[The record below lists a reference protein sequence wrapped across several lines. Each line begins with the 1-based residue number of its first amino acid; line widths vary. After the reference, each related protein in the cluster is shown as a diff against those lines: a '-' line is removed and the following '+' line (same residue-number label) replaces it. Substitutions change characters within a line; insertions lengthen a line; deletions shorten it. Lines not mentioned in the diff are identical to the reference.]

1 LWAAQGPEVL
11 MFAWI
16 KNRSLSSRI
25 VALSVL
31 LVLVAVALN
40 YVVFVSRFRDSAEGA
55 MVEKAAAF
63 TAVADEAKNHASELF
78 LAKSIATD
86 ELMKELEESVSKG
99 GDYTDSRFFQTI
111 PVVVGWQTA
120 DLAAKKE
127 GINFK
132 VVAFEARNKKNEP
145 EAGTFRAQL
154 LKDLE
159 SQIASGGSP
168 TAYRIDEATNTLH
181 YMRAIG
187 LDQSCMICHGDPRG
201 EFDPDKD
208 GKDALGFPME
218 GWKVGGTHGAY
229 EVAIPLTGV
238 DTQVAGFVSNGLTWT
253 VPMLVLG
260 AIGFAFL
267 LKLTFGRPM
276 AAMIARVRD
285 IAEGEG
291 DLTQR
296 LDASSQDELGTMA
309 AWFNKFVG
317 KLEGILGEVRKGATE
332 IEAGSS
338 QVSSTSQSVAS
349 GASQQAASLE
359 EISAS
364 LEEMSAMTERNA
376 QNTTTAVS
384 RSDDARTR
392 ANTCQEQ
399 MVKMSEAMGAIK
411 QSSDSI
417 AKVLKV
423 IDEIAFQTNL
433 LALNAAVEAARA
445 GEAGKGF
452 AVVAEEVRNL
462 AGRSAQAARETAAM
476 IEESTTRA
484 DRAVSICSDVD
495 SSLRTIVDGTR
506 EVNELLSQIAS
517 ASREQAQGIGQI
529 NSGVTELDKVTQQ
542 NAGNSEEL
550 AAASE
555 ETAAQVA
562 SLKQLVGQFKVSA

>member
-1 LWAAQGPEVL
+1 
-11 MFAWI
+11 MFAWF

-25 VALSVL
+25 VTLAVV
-31 LVLVAVALN
+31 LVLAAVAVN
-40 YVVFVSRFRDSAEGA
+40 YVVFVSKFRGSAEQA

-78 LAKSIATD
+78 LDGAIATEALMT
-86 ELMKELEESVSKG
+86 ELQADLEKG
-99 GDYTDSRFFQTI
+99 RDYTESRFFKTI
-111 PVVVGWQTA
+111 PVVVGWHTA
-120 DLAAKKE
+120 AEAAKKE
-127 GINFK
+127 QIDFA
-132 VVAFEARNKKNEP
+132 VAAFDARNKKNEP
-145 EAGTFRAQL
+145 EPGSFRAKL
-154 LKDLE
+154 LADLE
-159 SQIASGGSP
+159 KSIAAGGQP
-168 TAYRIDEATNTLH
+168 TAYAVNESTNSLH
-181 YMRAIG
+181 YMRAIE
-187 LDQSCMICHGDPRG
+187 LDASCMVCHGDPRG
-201 EFDPDKD
+201 EHDPDKD
-208 GKDALGFPME
+208 GKDPLGFAME
-218 GWKVGGTHGAY
+218 GWKIGGTHGAY
-229 EVAIPLTGV
+229 EVVVPLAPV
-238 DTQVAGFVSNGLTWT
+238 DQQVAGFVTSGLAWT
-253 VPMLVLG
+253 GPIVVLG
-260 AIGFAFL
+260 AFGFAFVL
-267 LKLTFGRPM
+267 RLAFGRPM
-276 AAMIARVRD
+276 QAMIDRIRD

-291 DLTQR
+291 DLTKR
-296 LDASSQDELGTMA
+296 LDASAKDELGTMA
-309 AWFNKFVG
+309 GWFNTFVA
-317 KLEGILGEVRKGATE
+317 KLESILAEIRRGASE
-332 IEAGSS
+332 IDAGST

-364 LEEMSAMTERNA
+364 LEEMSAMTDRNA
-376 QNTTTAVS
+376 QNAGAAVS
-384 RSDDARTR
+384 RSDDAQER
-392 ANTCQEQ
+392 ANTCKEQ
-399 MVKMSEAMGAIK
+399 MVRMSEAMGAIK

-495 SSLRTIVDGTR
+495 SSLRTIVEGTR
-506 EVNELLSQIAS
+506 EVNELLAQIAS

-529 NSGVTELDKVTQQ
+529 NSGVAELDKVTQQ

-555 ETAAQVA
+555 QTAAQVA
-562 SLKQLVGQFKVSA
+562 SLKQVVGQFRVAE

>member
-1 LWAAQGPEVL
+1 
-11 MFAWI
+11 MFGWI
-16 KNRSLSSRI
+16 KNRSLSGRI
-25 VALSVL
+25 VALTVM
-31 LVLVAVALN
+31 LVIIAVAVN
-40 YVVFVSRFRDSAEGA
+40 YVVFVIGYRKSAEEA

-78 LAKSIATD
+78 LNKSIATE
-86 ELMKELEESVSKG
+86 ELIKELGESVAKG
-99 GDYTDSRFFQTI
+99 GDYTESRFFGTI
-111 PVVVGWQTA
+111 PVVVGWITA
-120 DLAAKKE
+120 EKAAKKE
-127 GINFK
+127 NINFK
-132 VVAFEARNKKNEP
+132 VAAFDARNKKNEP
-145 EAGTFRAQL
+145 DTGTFRFAL
-154 LKDLE
+154 LERLE
-159 SQIASGGSP
+159 KQVASGGDP
-168 TAYRIDEATNTLH
+168 AAYGIDPATNTLH
-181 YMRAIG
+181 YMRSIA
-187 LDQSCMICHGDPRG
+187 LDQSCMLCHGTPRG
-201 EFDPDKD
+201 ENDPDKD
-208 GKDALGFPME
+208 GKDPLGFPME
-218 GWKVGGTHGAY
+218 DWKVGATHGAY
-229 EVAIPLTGV
+229 EVAIPLSGV
-238 DTQVAGFVSNGLTWT
+238 DAQVAGFVTGGLMWT
-253 VPMLVLG
+253 VPMILLG
-260 AIGFAFL
+260 AFGFAWIL
-267 LKLTFGRPM
+267 RMTFGRPM
-276 AAMIARVRD
+276 LAMISRVRD

-291 DLTQR
+291 DLTKR
-296 LDASSQDELGTMA
+296 LDALNTDELGSMA
-309 AWFNKFVG
+309 TSFNKFVS
-317 KLEGILGEVRKGATE
+317 KLEGILSDIRKGAGE
-332 IEAGSS
+332 IASGSA

-376 QNTTTAVS
+376 QNATTAVS
-384 RSDDARTR
+384 RSNEARTN

-399 MVKMSEAMGAIK
+399 MGKMSEAMGAIK

-462 AGRSAQAARETAAM
+462 AQRSAQAARETAAM
-476 IEESTTRA
+476 IEQSTTRA
-484 DRAVSICSDVD
+484 DRAVSICTDVD
-495 SSLRTIVDGTR
+495 KSLRTIVDGTR
-506 EVNELLSQIAS
+506 EVNELLGQIAN

-562 SLKQLVGQFKVSA
+562 SLKQVVAQFKVSV

>member
-1 LWAAQGPEVL
+1 

-16 KNRSLSSRI
+16 KNRSLSGRI
-25 VALSVL
+25 IALTVL
-31 LVLVAVALN
+31 LALVAVGLN
-40 YVVFVSRFRDSAEGA
+40 YVVFVGRFRDSAEGA

-63 TAVADEAKNHASELF
+63 TAVADEAKNHASGLF
-78 LAKSIATD
+78 LSKSIATD
-86 ELMKELEESVSKG
+86 ELMKELQDSVSKG
-99 GDYTDSRFFQTI
+99 GDYTESRFFKTI

-120 DLAAKKE
+120 DEAAKKE
-127 GINFK
+127 GIDFS
-132 VVAFEARNKKNEP
+132 VVAFDARNKKNEP
-145 EAGTFRAQL
+145 EKGSFREKL

-159 SQIASGGSP
+159 SQLASGGDGMVHG
-168 TAYRIDEATNTLH
+168 INEQTNTLH
-181 YMRAIG
+181 YLRAIK
-187 LDQSCMICHGDPRG
+187 LDQSCMLCHGDPRG

-238 DTQVAGFVSNGLTWT
+238 DTQVAGFISNGLAWT
-253 VPMLVLG
+253 LPILVVG
-260 AIGFAFL
+260 ALGFAFL

-276 AAMIARVRD
+276 AAMISRVRD

-296 LDASSQDELGTMA
+296 LDATNKDELGTMA
-309 AWFNKFVG
+309 LWFNKFVG
-317 KLEGILGEVRKGATE
+317 KLESVLGDIRKGAAE
-332 IEAGSS
+332 IDAGSS
-338 QVSSTSQSVAS
+338 QVSATSQSVATGS
-349 GASQQAASLE
+349 SQQAASLE

-376 QNTTTAVS
+376 QNATSAVT
-384 RSDDARTR
+384 RSDDARNR

-399 MVKMSEAMGAIK
+399 MVRMSEAMGAIK

-462 AGRSAQAARETAAM
+462 AQRSAQAARETAAM

-495 SSLRTIVDGTR
+495 TSLRTIVDGTR

-529 NSGVTELDKVTQQ
+529 NSGVAELDKVTQQ

-562 SLKQLVGQFKVSA
+562 SLKQVVGQFKVST

>member
-1 LWAAQGPEVL
+1 

-16 KNRSLSSRI
+16 KNRSLSGRI
-25 VALSVL
+25 VALTVL
-31 LVLVAVALN
+31 LVIVAVAVN
-40 YVVFVSRFRDSAEGA
+40 YVVFVAGYRDSAEHA

-86 ELMKELEESVSKG
+86 ELMAELNDQVAKG
-99 GDYTDSRFFQTI
+99 GDYSESRFFQTI
-111 PVVVGWQTA
+111 PVVVGWHTA
-120 DLAAKKE
+120 EQAAKRE

-132 VVAFEARNKKNEP
+132 VAAFDARNKKNEP
-145 EAGTFRAQL
+145 DAGSFRANL
-154 LKDLE
+154 LERLE
-159 SQIASGGSP
+159 KQVASGGDAS
-168 TAYRIDEATNTLH
+168 TYAIDDTTNTLH
-181 YMRAIG
+181 YMRAIK
-187 LDQSCMICHGDPRG
+187 LDQSCMLCHGDPRG

-208 GKDALGFPME
+208 GKDALGFAME

-238 DTQVAGFVSNGLTWT
+238 DAQVAGFITGGLMWT
-253 VPMLVLG
+253 IPMIVLG
-260 AIGFAFL
+260 GLGFAYL
-267 LKLTFGRPM
+267 LRLTFGRPM
-276 AAMIARVRD
+276 QAMIARIRD

-291 DLTQR
+291 DLTKR
-296 LDASSQDELGTMA
+296 LDAANSDELGTMA
-309 AWFNKFVG
+309 TWFNKFVG
-317 KLEGILGEVRKGATE
+317 KLESILGEIRKGASE
-332 IEAGSS
+332 IDAGSS
-338 QVSSTSQSVAS
+338 QVSATSQSVAS

-364 LEEMSAMTERNA
+364 LEQMSAMTDRNA
-376 QNTTTAVS
+376 QNATTAVN
-384 RSDDARTR
+384 RSDEARTR
-392 ANTCQEQ
+392 ANTCQDQ
-399 MVKMSEAMGAIK
+399 MGRMSEAMGAIK

-462 AGRSAQAARETAAM
+462 AQRSAQAARETATM

-484 DRAVSICSDVD
+484 DRAVSICNDVD
-495 SSLRTIVDGTR
+495 SSLRTIVEGTR
-506 EVNELLSQIAS
+506 EVNELLAQIAS

-562 SLKQLVGQFKVSA
+562 SLKQVVGQFKVGG

>member
-1 LWAAQGPEVL
+1 

-25 VALSVL
+25 IALTTF
-31 LVLVAVALN
+31 LVIAAVAVN
-40 YVVFVSRFRDSAEGA
+40 YVVFVSRFRESAEHA

-78 LAKSIATD
+78 LSKSIATE
-86 ELMKELEESVSKG
+86 ELMKELEANLAKG
-99 GDYTDSRFFQTI
+99 DDYTESRFFQTI
-111 PVVVGWQTA
+111 PVVVGWYTA
-120 DLAAKKE
+120 EAAAKKE
-127 GINFK
+127 GIDFK
-132 VVAFEARNKKNEP
+132 VAAFDARNKKNEP
-145 EAGTFRAQL
+145 DPGSFRAEL
-154 LKDLE
+154 LTRLE
-159 SQIASGGSP
+159 KQVSSGGESG
-168 TAYRIDEATNTLH
+168 AFAVNESTNTLH
-181 YMRAIG
+181 YMRAIA
-187 LDQSCMICHGDPRG
+187 LDASCMVCHGDPRG
-201 EFDPDKD
+201 EFDTDKD
-208 GKDALGFPME
+208 GKDPLGFPME

-229 EVAIPLTGV
+229 EVAIPLSTV
-238 DTQVAGFVSNGLTWT
+238 DEQVAGFISSGLVWT
-253 VPMLVLG
+253 GPMLVVG
-260 AIGFAFL
+260 AFGFAFL

-276 AAMIARVRD
+276 QAMIDRVRD

-291 DLTQR
+291 DLTKR
-296 LDASSQDELGTMA
+296 LDDSSRDELGTMA
-309 AWFNKFVG
+309 TWFNKFVG
-317 KLEGILGEVRKGATE
+317 KLEGILGDIRKGASE
-332 IEAGSS
+332 IDAGSS

-364 LEEMSAMTERNA
+364 LEEMNAMTERNA
-376 QNTTTAVS
+376 QNATTAVN
-384 RSDDARTR
+384 RSDDARVR
-392 ANTCQEQ
+392 ADQCKEQ
-399 MVKMSEAMGAIK
+399 MVRMSEAMGAIK

-462 AGRSAQAARETAAM
+462 AGRSA
-476 IEESTTRA
+476 RA
-484 DRAVSICSDVD
+484 ERAVSICDEVD
-495 SSLRTIVDGTR
+495 TSLRTIVDGTR
-506 EVNELLSQIAS
+506 EVNELLAQIAN

-529 NSGVTELDKVTQQ
+529 NTGVAELDKVTQQ

-555 ETAAQVA
+555 QTAAQVA
-562 SLKQLVGQFKVSA
+562 SLKQVVGQFKVGN

>member
-1 LWAAQGPEVL
+1 

-16 KNRSLSSRI
+16 KNRSLSGRI
-25 VALSVL
+25 VALTVL
-31 LVLVAVALN
+31 LVIVAVAVN
-40 YVVFVSRFRDSAEGA
+40 YVVFVAGYRDSAEHA

-86 ELMKELEESVSKG
+86 ELMAELNDHVAKG
-99 GDYTDSRFFQTI
+99 GDYSESRFFQTI
-111 PVVVGWQTA
+111 PVVVGWHTA
-120 DLAAKKE
+120 EQAAKRE

-132 VVAFEARNKKNEP
+132 VAAFDARNKKNEP
-145 EAGTFRAQL
+145 DAGSFRANL
-154 LKDLE
+154 LERLE
-159 SQIASGGSP
+159 KQVASGGDAS
-168 TAYRIDEATNTLH
+168 TYAIDDTTNTLH
-181 YMRAIG
+181 YMRAIK
-187 LDQSCMICHGDPRG
+187 LDQSCMLCHGDPRG

-208 GKDALGFPME
+208 GKDALGFAME

-238 DTQVAGFVSNGLTWT
+238 DAQVAGFITGGLMWT
-253 VPMLVLG
+253 IPMIALG
-260 AIGFAFL
+260 GLGFAYL
-267 LKLTFGRPM
+267 LRLTFGRPM
-276 AAMIARVRD
+276 QAMIARIRD

-291 DLTQR
+291 DLTKR
-296 LDASSQDELGTMA
+296 LDAANSDELGTMA
-309 AWFNKFVG
+309 TWFNKFVG
-317 KLEGILGEVRKGATE
+317 KLESILGEIRKGASE
-332 IEAGSS
+332 IDAGSS
-338 QVSSTSQSVAS
+338 QVSATSQSVAS

-364 LEEMSAMTERNA
+364 LEQMSAMTDRNA
-376 QNTTTAVS
+376 QNATTAVN
-384 RSDDARTR
+384 RSDEARTR
-392 ANTCQEQ
+392 ANTCQDQ
-399 MVKMSEAMGAIK
+399 MGRMSEAMGAIK

-462 AGRSAQAARETAAM
+462 AQRSAQAARETATM

-484 DRAVSICSDVD
+484 DRAVSICNDVD
-495 SSLRTIVDGTR
+495 SSLRTIVEGTR
-506 EVNELLSQIAS
+506 EVNELLAQIAS

-562 SLKQLVGQFKVSA
+562 SLKQVVGQFKVGG

>member
-1 LWAAQGPEVL
+1 

-16 KNRSLSSRI
+16 KNRSLSGRI
-25 VALSVL
+25 IALTVL
-31 LVLVAVALN
+31 LALVAVGLN
-40 YVVFVSRFRDSAEGA
+40 YIVFVGRFRDSAENA

-78 LAKSIATD
+78 LKKSIATE
-86 ELMKELEESVSKG
+86 ELMKELNESVAKG
-99 GDYTDSRFFQTI
+99 GDYTESRFFQTS
-111 PVVVGWQTA
+111 PGVVGWQTA
-120 DLAAKKE
+120 AEAAKKE
-127 GINFK
+127 KIDFT
-132 VVAFEARNKKNEP
+132 VVAFDARNKKNEP
-145 EAGTFRAQL
+145 ETGSFREKL

-159 SQIASGGSP
+159 SQIASGG
-168 TAYRIDEATNTLH
+168 EAATYGINAQTNTLH
-181 YMRAIG
+181 YMRAIK
-187 LDQSCMICHGDPRG
+187 LDQSCMLCHGDPRG

-229 EVAIPLTGV
+229 EVAIPLTAV
-238 DTQVAGFVSNGLTWT
+238 DTQVAGFISNGLAWT
-253 VPMLVLG
+253 LPILVVG
-260 AIGFAFL
+260 AFGFAFL

-296 LDASSQDELGTMA
+296 LDASNKDELGTMA
-309 AWFNKFVG
+309 LWFNKFVG
-317 KLEGILGEVRKGATE
+317 KLETILGDIRKGAAE
-332 IEAGSS
+332 IDAGSS
-338 QVSSTSQSVAS
+338 QVSATSQSVATGS
-349 GASQQAASLE
+349 SQQAASLE

-376 QNTTTAVS
+376 QNATSAVN

-462 AGRSAQAARETAAM
+462 AQRSAQAARETAAM

-495 SSLRTIVDGTR
+495 TSLRTIVDGTR
-506 EVNELLSQIAS
+506 EVNELLGQIAS

-529 NSGVTELDKVTQQ
+529 NSGVAELDKVTQQ

-555 ETAAQVA
+555 QTAAQVA
-562 SLKQLVGQFKVSA
+562 SLKQVVGQFKVSG

>member
-1 LWAAQGPEVL
+1 
-11 MFAWI
+11 MFSWI
-16 KNRSLSSRI
+16 KNRSLSGRI

-31 LVLVAVALN
+31 LVLVAVGVN
-40 YVVFVSRFRDSAEGA
+40 YVVFVMRFRESAERA
-55 MVEKAAAF
+55 MVDKAAAF
-63 TAVADEAKNHASELF
+63 TAVADEAKNHASALYMS
-78 LAKSIATD
+78 KSIATD
-86 ELMKELEESVSKG
+86 ELMKELQADLAKG
-99 GDYTDSRFFQTI
+99 RDYTTSRFFQTI
-111 PVVVGWQTA
+111 PVVTGWTTA
-120 DLAAKKE
+120 QDAAKKE
-127 GINFK
+127 NIEFR
-132 VVAFEARNKKNEP
+132 VSAFEARNKKNEP
-145 EAGTFRAQL
+145 EAGSFREKL
-154 LKDLE
+154 LKRLE
-159 SQIASGGSP
+159 SQLAAGGEP
-168 TAYRIDEATNTLH
+168 TAFEVNEATNTLH
-181 YMRAIG
+181 YMRAIK
-187 LDQSCMICHGDPRG
+187 LDQSCMLCHGDPRG

-229 EVAIPLTGV
+229 EVAIPLTSV
-238 DTQVAGFVSNGLTWT
+238 DAQVAGFITNGLTWT
-253 VPMLVLG
+253 IPMLVLG
-260 AIGFAFL
+260 GFAFAFL
-267 LKLTFGRPM
+267 LRMTFGRPM
-276 AAMIARVRD
+276 KAMIDRVRD

-291 DLTQR
+291 DLTKR
-296 LDASSQDELGTMA
+296 LDQSSTDELGSMA
-309 AWFNKFVG
+309 MWFNKFVG
-317 KLEGILGEVRKGATE
+317 KLEGILSEIRKGASE
-332 IEAGSS
+332 IDAGSS

-376 QNTTTAVS
+376 ANATTAVS
-384 RSDDARTR
+384 RSDEARTR
-392 ANTCQEQ
+392 ANTCQDQ

-462 AGRSAQAARETAAM
+462 AQRSAQAARETAAM

-484 DRAVSICSDVD
+484 DRAVSLCGDVD
-495 SSLRTIVDGTR
+495 KSLRTIVDGTR
-506 EVNELLSQIAS
+506 EVNELLSQIAN
-517 ASREQAQGIGQI
+517 ASREQAQGIGQV
-529 NSGVTELDKVTQQ
+529 NSGVAELDKVTQQ

-562 SLKQLVGQFKVSA
+562 SLKQVVSQFKVGA

>member
-1 LWAAQGPEVL
+1 

-16 KNRSLSSRI
+16 KNRSLSGRI
-25 VALSVL
+25 VALTVL
-31 LVLVAVALN
+31 LVIVAVAVN
-40 YVVFVSRFRDSAEGA
+40 YVVFVAGYRDSAEHA

-86 ELMKELEESVSKG
+86 ELMAELNDQVAKG
-99 GDYTDSRFFQTI
+99 GDYSESRFFQTI
-111 PVVVGWQTA
+111 PVVVGWHTA
-120 DLAAKKE
+120 EQAAKRE

-132 VVAFEARNKKNEP
+132 VAAFDARNRKNEP
-145 EAGTFRAQL
+145 DAGSFRANL
-154 LKDLE
+154 LERLE
-159 SQIASGGSP
+159 KQVASGGDAS
-168 TAYRIDEATNTLH
+168 TYAIDDTTNTLH
-181 YMRAIG
+181 YMRAIK
-187 LDQSCMICHGDPRG
+187 LDQSCMLCHGDPRG

-208 GKDALGFPME
+208 GKDALGFAME

-238 DTQVAGFVSNGLTWT
+238 DAQVAGFITGGLMWT
-253 VPMLVLG
+253 IPMIVLG
-260 AIGFAFL
+260 GLGFAYL
-267 LKLTFGRPM
+267 LRLTFGRPM
-276 AAMIARVRD
+276 QAMIARIRD

-291 DLTQR
+291 DLTKR
-296 LDASSQDELGTMA
+296 LDAANSDELGTMA
-309 AWFNKFVG
+309 TWFNKFVG
-317 KLEGILGEVRKGATE
+317 KLESILGEIRKGASE
-332 IEAGSS
+332 IDAGSS
-338 QVSSTSQSVAS
+338 QVSATSQSVAS

-364 LEEMSAMTERNA
+364 LEQMSAMTDRNA
-376 QNTTTAVS
+376 QNATTAVN
-384 RSDDARTR
+384 RSDEARTR
-392 ANTCQEQ
+392 ANTCQDQ
-399 MVKMSEAMGAIK
+399 MGRMSEAMGAIK

-462 AGRSAQAARETAAM
+462 AQRSAQAARETATM

-484 DRAVSICSDVD
+484 DRAVSICNDVD
-495 SSLRTIVDGTR
+495 SSLRTIVEGTR
-506 EVNELLSQIAS
+506 EVNELLAQIAS

-562 SLKQLVGQFKVSA
+562 SLKQVVGQFKVGG

>member
-1 LWAAQGPEVL
+1 

-16 KNRSLSSRI
+16 KNRSLSGRI
-25 VALSVL
+25 VALTVL
-31 LVLVAVALN
+31 LVTVAVAVN
-40 YVVFVSRFRDSAEGA
+40 YVIFVAGYRESAENA

-86 ELMKELEESVSKG
+86 ELMKELQESVSKG
-99 GDYTDSRFFQTI
+99 GDYTESRFFQTI
-111 PVVVGWQTA
+111 PVVVGWHTA
-120 DLAAKKE
+120 ERAAKKE
-127 GINFK
+127 GINFR
-132 VVAFEARNKKNEP
+132 VAAFDARNRKNEP
-145 EAGTFRAQL
+145 EQGSFRANLLERLEKQL
-154 LKDLE
+154 
-159 SQIASGGSP
+159 ATGGEPS
-168 TAYRIDEATNTLH
+168 AYAIDDSTNTLH

-187 LDQSCMICHGDPRG
+187 LDQSCMVCHGDPRG

-208 GKDALGFPME
+208 GKDALGFAME

-229 EVAIPLTGV
+229 EVTIPLTGV
-238 DTQVAGFVSNGLTWT
+238 DAQVAGFITGGLIWT
-253 VPMLVLG
+253 VPMIVIGGL
-260 AIGFAFL
+260 GFAFL
-267 LKLTFGRPM
+267 LRLTFGRPM
-276 AAMIARVRD
+276 QAMVARIRD

-291 DLTQR
+291 DLTKR
-296 LDASSQDELGTMA
+296 LDAANTDELGTMA
-309 AWFNKFVG
+309 SWFNKFVG
-317 KLEGILGEVRKGATE
+317 KLESILSEIRKGAGE
-332 IEAGSS
+332 IDAGSS
-338 QVSSTSQSVAS
+338 QVSATSQSVAS

-364 LEEMSAMTERNA
+364 LEQMSAMTDRNA
-376 QNTTTAVS
+376 QNATTAVT
-384 RSDDARTR
+384 RSDQARTR

-399 MVKMSEAMGAIK
+399 MVRMSEAMGAIK

-462 AGRSAQAARETAAM
+462 AQRSAQAARETATM

-484 DRAVSICSDVD
+484 DRAVSICNDVD
-495 SSLRTIVDGTR
+495 TSLRTIVDGTR
-506 EVNELLSQIAS
+506 EVNELLAQIAS

-562 SLKQLVGQFKVSA
+562 SLKQVVGQFKVAG

>member
-1 LWAAQGPEVL
+1 VI
-11 MFAWI
+11 F
-16 KNRSLSSRI
+16 
-25 VALSVL
+25 VAG
-31 LVLVAVALN
+31 
-40 YVVFVSRFRDSAEGA
+40 YRESAENA

-86 ELMKELEESVSKG
+86 ELMKELQESVSKG
-99 GDYTDSRFFQTI
+99 GDYTESRFFQTI
-111 PVVVGWQTA
+111 PVVVGWHTA
-120 DLAAKKE
+120 ERAAKKE
-127 GINFK
+127 GINFR
-132 VVAFEARNKKNEP
+132 VAAFDARNRKNEP
-145 EAGTFRAQL
+145 EQGSFRANLLERLEKQL
-154 LKDLE
+154 
-159 SQIASGGSP
+159 ATGGEPS
-168 TAYRIDEATNTLH
+168 AYAIDDSTNTLH

-187 LDQSCMICHGDPRG
+187 LDQSCMVCHGDPRG

-208 GKDALGFPME
+208 GKDALGFAME

-229 EVAIPLTGV
+229 EVTIPLTGV
-238 DTQVAGFVSNGLTWT
+238 DAQVAGFITGGLIWT
-253 VPMLVLG
+253 VPMIVIGGL
-260 AIGFAFL
+260 GFAFL
-267 LKLTFGRPM
+267 LRLTFGRPM
-276 AAMIARVRD
+276 QAMVARIRD

-291 DLTQR
+291 DLTKR
-296 LDASSQDELGTMA
+296 LDAANTDELGTMA
-309 AWFNKFVG
+309 SWFNKFVG
-317 KLEGILGEVRKGATE
+317 KLESILSEIRKGAGE
-332 IEAGSS
+332 IDAGSS
-338 QVSSTSQSVAS
+338 QVSATSQSVAS

-364 LEEMSAMTERNA
+364 LEQMSAMTDRNA
-376 QNTTTAVS
+376 QNATTAVT
-384 RSDDARTR
+384 RSDQARTR

-399 MVKMSEAMGAIK
+399 MVRMSEAMGAIK

-462 AGRSAQAARETAAM
+462 AQRSAQAARETATM

-484 DRAVSICSDVD
+484 DRAVSICNDVD
-495 SSLRTIVDGTR
+495 TSLRTIVDGTR
-506 EVNELLSQIAS
+506 EVNELLAQIAS

-562 SLKQLVGQFKVSA
+562 SLKQVVGQFKVAG

>member
-1 LWAAQGPEVL
+1 

-16 KNRSLSSRI
+16 KNRSLSGRI
-25 VALSVL
+25 VALTVL
-31 LVLVAVALN
+31 LVTVAVAVN
-40 YVVFVSRFRDSAEGA
+40 YVIFVAGYRESAENA

-86 ELMKELEESVSKG
+86 ELMKELQESVSKG
-99 GDYTDSRFFQTI
+99 GDYTESRFFQTI
-111 PVVVGWQTA
+111 PVVVGWHTA
-120 DLAAKKE
+120 ERAAKKE
-127 GINFK
+127 GINFR
-132 VVAFEARNKKNEP
+132 VAAFDARNRKNEP
-145 EAGTFRAQL
+145 EQGSFRATLLERLEKQL
-154 LKDLE
+154 
-159 SQIASGGSP
+159 ATGGEPS
-168 TAYRIDEATNTLH
+168 AYAIDDSTNTLH

-187 LDQSCMICHGDPRG
+187 LDQSCRVCHGDPRG

-208 GKDALGFPME
+208 GKDALGFAME

-229 EVAIPLTGV
+229 EVTIPLTGV
-238 DTQVAGFVSNGLTWT
+238 DAQVAGFITGGLIWT
-253 VPMLVLG
+253 VPMIVIGGL
-260 AIGFAFL
+260 GFAFL
-267 LKLTFGRPM
+267 LRLTFGRPM
-276 AAMIARVRD
+276 QAMVARIRD

-291 DLTQR
+291 DLTKR
-296 LDASSQDELGTMA
+296 LDAANTDELGTMA
-309 AWFNKFVG
+309 SWFNKFVG
-317 KLEGILGEVRKGATE
+317 KLESILSEIRKGAGE
-332 IEAGSS
+332 IDAGSS
-338 QVSSTSQSVAS
+338 QVSATSQSVAS

-364 LEEMSAMTERNA
+364 LEQMSAMTDRNA
-376 QNTTTAVS
+376 QNATTAVT
-384 RSDDARTR
+384 RSDQARTR

-399 MVKMSEAMGAIK
+399 MVRMSEAMGAIK

-462 AGRSAQAARETAAM
+462 AQRSAQAARETATM

-484 DRAVSICSDVD
+484 DRAVSICNDVD
-495 SSLRTIVDGTR
+495 TSLRTIVDGTR
-506 EVNELLSQIAS
+506 EVNELLAQIAS

-562 SLKQLVGQFKVSA
+562 SLKQVVGQFKVAG

>member
-1 LWAAQGPEVL
+1 

-16 KNRSLSSRI
+16 KNRSLSGRI

-40 YVVFVSRFRDSAEGA
+40 YVVFVLRFRDSAEQA

-63 TAVADEAKNHASELF
+63 TAVADEAKNHASGLY
-78 LAKSIATD
+78 LSKSIATN
-86 ELMKELEESVSKG
+86 ELFTELQEDLAKG
-99 GDYTDSRFFQTI
+99 RDYSESRFFKTI

-120 DLAAKKE
+120 DEAAKKE
-127 GINFK
+127 GLDFK
-132 VVAFEARNKKNEP
+132 VVAFDARNKKNEP
-145 EAGTFRAQL
+145 EGGSFREKL
-154 LKDLE
+154 LKTLE
-159 SQIASGGSP
+159 TQVASGGEP
-168 TAYRIDEATNTLH
+168 AAFAINEQTNTLH
-181 YMRAIG
+181 YMRAIK

-201 EFDPDKD
+201 EFDSDKD
-208 GKDALGFPME
+208 GKDPLGFAME

-229 EVAIPLTGV
+229 EVAIPLTDV
-238 DTQVAGFVSNGLTWT
+238 DAQVAGFISNGLMWT
-253 VPMLVLG
+253 GPMLVLG
-260 AIGFAFL
+260 ALGFAFL

-276 AAMIARVRD
+276 AEMIARVKD
-285 IAEGEG
+285 IAEGDG
-291 DLTQR
+291 DLTKR
-296 LDASSQDELGTMA
+296 LDAASKDELGTMGL
-309 AWFNKFVG
+309 WFNKFLE
-317 KLEGILGEVRKGATE
+317 KLEGILGDIRKGASE
-332 IEAGSS
+332 IDAGSS
-338 QVSSTSQSVAS
+338 QVSSTSQSVAT

-376 QNTTTAVS
+376 QNANTAVD
-384 RSDDARTR
+384 RSDDARTK
-392 ANTCQEQ
+392 ANACQEQ

-462 AGRSAQAARETAAM
+462 AQRSAQAARETAAM
-476 IEESTTRA
+476 IEQSTTRA
-484 DRAVSICSDVD
+484 DRAVSICSEVD
-495 SSLRTIVDGTR
+495 NTLRTIVSGTR

-529 NSGVTELDKVTQQ
+529 NSGVAELDKVTQQ

-555 ETAAQVA
+555 QTAAQVA
-562 SLKQLVGQFKVSA
+562 SLKQVVGQFKVGG

>member
-1 LWAAQGPEVL
+1 
-11 MFAWI
+11 MFAFI
-16 KNRSLSSRI
+16 KNRSLSGRI
-25 VALSVL
+25 VALTVL
-31 LVLVAVALN
+31 LVLVAVAVN
-40 YVVFVSRFRDSAEGA
+40 YVVFVIGYRASAENA

-78 LAKSIATD
+78 LQKSIATE
-86 ELMKELEESVSKG
+86 ELMAELQESVSKG
-99 GDYTDSRFFQTI
+99 GDYSDSRFFQTI

-120 DLAAKKE
+120 DEAAKKE
-127 GINFK
+127 GIHFQIA
-132 VVAFEARNKKNEP
+132 AFDARNKKNEP
-145 EAGTFRAQL
+145 EAGSFRAKL
-154 LKDLE
+154 LARLE
-159 SQIASGGSP
+159 DQVAAGGEP
-168 TAYRIDEATNTLH
+168 AAHAIDQSTNTLH
-181 YMRAIG
+181 YMRAIK
-187 LDQSCMICHGDPRG
+187 LDQSCMLCHGDPRG

-208 GKDALGFPME
+208 GKDALGFAME

-229 EVAIPLTGV
+229 EVAIPLDGV
-238 DTQVAGFVSNGLTWT
+238 DAQVAGFISGGLVWT
-253 VPMLVLG
+253 IPMLVVG
-260 AIGFAFL
+260 AFGFAFL
-267 LKLTFGRPM
+267 LRLTFGRPM
-276 AAMIARVRD
+276 KIMIDRIRD

-291 DLTQR
+291 DLTKR
-296 LDASSQDELGTMA
+296 LDATNTDELGTMA
-309 AWFNKFVG
+309 TWFNRFVG
-317 KLEGILGEVRKGATE
+317 KLEGILGDIRKGASE
-332 IEAGSS
+332 IDAGSS

-376 QNTTTAVS
+376 QNASTAVS
-384 RSDDARTR
+384 RSDEARTR

-399 MVKMSEAMGAIK
+399 MTRMSEAMGAIK

-462 AGRSAQAARETAAM
+462 AQRSAQAARETATM

-484 DRAVSICSDVD
+484 DRAVSICNDVD

-506 EVNELLSQIAS
+506 EVNELLSQIAG

-529 NSGVTELDKVTQQ
+529 NSGVAELDKVTQQ

-555 ETAAQVA
+555 QTAAQVA
-562 SLKQLVGQFKVSA
+562 SLKQVVGQFKVGG

>member
-1 LWAAQGPEVL
+1 

-16 KNRSLSSRI
+16 KNRSLSARI
-25 VALSVL
+25 IALTTL
-31 LVLVAVALN
+31 LVIAAVAVN
-40 YVVFVSRFRDSAEGA
+40 YVVFVTRFRESAEHA

-78 LAKSIATD
+78 LSKSIATD
-86 ELMKELEESVSKG
+86 ELMKELEENLAKG
-99 GDYTDSRFFQTI
+99 GEYTESRFFQTI
-111 PVVVGWQTA
+111 PVVVGWHTA
-120 DLAAKKE
+120 EAAAKKE
-127 GINFK
+127 GIDFK
-132 VVAFEARNKKNEP
+132 VAAFDARNKKNEP
-145 EAGTFRAQL
+145 DPGSFRAEL
-154 LKDLE
+154 LARLE
-159 SQIASGGSP
+159 KQVSSGGEPGAFAVNES
-168 TAYRIDEATNTLH
+168 TNTLH
-181 YMRAIG
+181 YMRAIA
-187 LDQSCMICHGDPRG
+187 LDASCMVCHGDPRG
-201 EFDPDKD
+201 EFDTDKD
-208 GKDALGFPME
+208 GKDPLGFPME

-229 EVAIPLTGV
+229 EVAIPLTTV
-238 DTQVAGFVSNGLTWT
+238 DEQVAGFISSGLVWT
-253 VPMLVLG
+253 GPMLVVG
-260 AIGFAFL
+260 AFGFAFL

-276 AAMIARVRD
+276 QAMIDRVRD

-291 DLTQR
+291 DLTKR
-296 LDASSQDELGTMA
+296 LDDSSRDELGTMA
-309 AWFNKFVG
+309 TWFNRFVG
-317 KLEGILGEVRKGATE
+317 KLEGILGDIRKGASE
-332 IEAGSS
+332 IDAGSS

-364 LEEMSAMTERNA
+364 LEEMNAMTERNA
-376 QNTTTAVS
+376 QNATTAVN
-384 RSDDARTR
+384 RSDEARVR
-392 ANTCQEQ
+392 ADQCKEQ
-399 MVKMSEAMGAIK
+399 MVRMSEAMGAIK

-476 IEESTTRA
+476 IEQSTARA
-484 DRAVSICSDVD
+484 ERAVSICDEVD
-495 SSLRTIVDGTR
+495 TSLRTIVDGTR
-506 EVNELLSQIAS
+506 EVNELLAQIAN

-529 NSGVTELDKVTQQ
+529 NTGVAELDKVTQQ

-555 ETAAQVA
+555 QTAAQVA
-562 SLKQLVGQFKVSA
+562 SLKQVVGQFKVGN

>member
-1 LWAAQGPEVL
+1 
-11 MFAWI
+11 MFSWI
-16 KNRSLSSRI
+16 KNRSLSGRI
-25 VALSVL
+25 VALTVL
-31 LVLVAVALN
+31 LVIVAVAVN
-40 YVVFVSRFRDSAEGA
+40 YVVFVAGYRKSAEEA

-86 ELMKELEESVSKG
+86 ELMKELNESVAKG
-99 GDYTDSRFFQTI
+99 GDYTESRFFQTI

-120 DLAAKKE
+120 DEAAKKE

-132 VVAFEARNKKNEP
+132 VVAFDARNKKNEP
-145 EAGTFRAQL
+145 DGGSFRSDL
-154 LKDLE
+154 LTKLE
-159 SQIASGGSP
+159 SQVSAGGELS
-168 TAYRIDEATNTLH
+168 AHAIDTKTNTLH
-181 YMRAIG
+181 YMRAIK
-187 LDQSCMICHGDPRG
+187 LDQSCMLCHGDPRG

-208 GKDALGFPME
+208 GKDALGFAME

-229 EVAIPLTGV
+229 EVSIPLEGV
-238 DTQVAGFVSNGLTWT
+238 DAQVAGFITGGLMWT
-253 VPMLVLG
+253 VPMILIG
-260 AIGFAFL
+260 GFGFAFL

-276 AAMIARVRD
+276 AAMIGRIRD

-291 DLTQR
+291 DLTKR
-296 LDASSQDELGTMA
+296 LDAANTDELGTMA
-309 AWFNKFVG
+309 TWFNKFVS
-317 KLEGILGEVRKGATE
+317 KLEGILGEIRKGASE
-332 IEAGSS
+332 IDAGSS

-364 LEEMSAMTERNA
+364 LEQMSAMTERNA
-376 QNTTTAVS
+376 QNATAAVN
-384 RSDDARTR
+384 RSDEARTR

-462 AGRSAQAARETAAM
+462 AQRSAQAARETATM

-484 DRAVSICSDVD
+484 DRAVSICNEVD
-495 SSLRTIVDGTR
+495 TSLRTIVQGTR
-506 EVNELLSQIAS
+506 EVNELLGQIAG

-529 NSGVTELDKVTQQ
+529 NSGVAELDKVTQQ

-562 SLKQLVGQFKVSA
+562 SLKQVVGQFKVGG

>member
-1 LWAAQGPEVL
+1 

-16 KNRSLSSRI
+16 KNRSLSGRI

-40 YVVFVSRFRDSAEGA
+40 YVVFVLRFRASAEQA

-63 TAVADEAKNHASELF
+63 TAVADEAKNHASGLY
-78 LAKSIATD
+78 LSKSIATT
-86 ELMKELEESVSKG
+86 ELFAELQEDLAKG
-99 GDYTDSRFFQTI
+99 RDYSESRFFKTI

-120 DLAAKKE
+120 DEAAKKE
-127 GINFK
+127 GLDFK

-145 EAGTFRAQL
+145 EGGSFREKL

-159 SQIASGGSP
+159 TQVATGGEPS
-168 TAYRIDEATNTLH
+168 AFAINEQTNTLH
-181 YMRAIG
+181 YMRAIK
-187 LDQSCMICHGDPRG
+187 LDQSCMVCHGDPRG
-201 EFDPDKD
+201 EFDTDKD
-208 GKDALGFPME
+208 GKDPLGFAME

-229 EVAIPLTGV
+229 EVAIPLTDV
-238 DTQVAGFVSNGLTWT
+238 DAQVAGFVSNGLMWT
-253 VPMLVLG
+253 GPMLVLG
-260 AIGFAFL
+260 ALGFAFL

-276 AAMIARVRD
+276 AEMIARVKD
-285 IAEGEG
+285 IAEGDG
-291 DLTQR
+291 DLTKR
-296 LDASSQDELGTMA
+296 LDANSKDELGTMGL
-309 AWFNKFVG
+309 WFNKFLE
-317 KLEGILGEVRKGATE
+317 KLEGILGDIRKGASE
-332 IEAGSS
+332 IDAGSS
-338 QVSSTSQSVAS
+338 QVSSTSQSVAT

-376 QNTTTAVS
+376 QNANTAVD
-384 RSDDARTR
+384 RSDDARTK
-392 ANTCQEQ
+392 ANACQEQ

-462 AGRSAQAARETAAM
+462 AQRSAQAARETAAM

-495 SSLRTIVDGTR
+495 NTLRTIVSGTR

-517 ASREQAQGIGQI
+517 ASREQAQGIGQV
-529 NSGVTELDKVTQQ
+529 NSGVAELDKVTQQ

-555 ETAAQVA
+555 QTAAQVA
-562 SLKQLVGQFKVSA
+562 SLKQVVGQFKVGV

>member
-1 LWAAQGPEVL
+1 

-16 KNRSLSSRI
+16 KNRSLSGRI
-25 VALSVL
+25 VALTVL
-31 LVLVAVALN
+31 LVIVAVAVN
-40 YVVFVSRFRDSAEGA
+40 YVVFAVGYRTSAEDA

-86 ELMKELEESVSKG
+86 ELMKELNETVSKG
-99 GDYTDSRFFQTI
+99 GEYSDTRFFQTI
-111 PVVVGWQTA
+111 PVVVGWHTA
-120 DLAAKKE
+120 ERAAKKE
-127 GINFK
+127 NIDFK
-132 VVAFEARNKKNEP
+132 VAAFDARNKKNEP
-145 EAGTFRAQL
+145 ESGSFRANL
-154 LKDLE
+154 LERLE
-159 SQIASGGSP
+159 SQLASGGAPS
-168 TAYRIDEATNTLH
+168 AFAINEETNTLH
-181 YMRAIG
+181 YMRAIK
-187 LDQSCMICHGDPRG
+187 LDQSCMLCHGDPRG

-229 EVAIPLTGV
+229 EVAIPLTSV
-238 DTQVAGFVSNGLTWT
+238 DAAVAGFVTNGLMWT
-253 VPMLVLG
+253 IPMIVLG
-260 AIGFAFL
+260 GLGFAWL
-267 LKLTFGRPM
+267 LRMTFGRPM
-276 AAMIARVRD
+276 TAMINRIRD

-291 DLTQR
+291 DLTKR
-296 LDASSQDELGTMA
+296 LDASNTDELGTMA
-309 AWFNKFVG
+309 TWFNKFVG
-317 KLEGILGEVRKGATE
+317 KLEGILSEIRKGASE
-332 IEAGSS
+332 IDAGSS

-364 LEEMSAMTERNA
+364 LEQMSAMTDRNA
-376 QNTTTAVS
+376 ANATTAVS
-384 RSDDARTR
+384 RSDEARTR
-392 ANTCQEQ
+392 ANTCQDQ

-462 AGRSAQAARETAAM
+462 AQRSAQAARETATM

-484 DRAVSICSDVD
+484 DRAVSICNDVD
-495 SSLRTIVDGTR
+495 KSLRTIVDGTR

-562 SLKQLVGQFKVSA
+562 SLKQVVGQFKVGS

>member
-1 LWAAQGPEVL
+1 

-16 KNRSLSSRI
+16 KNRSLSGRI
-25 VALSVL
+25 VALTVL
-31 LVLVAVALN
+31 LVTVAVAVN
-40 YVVFVSRFRDSAEGA
+40 YVIFVAGYRESAENA

-86 ELMKELEESVSKG
+86 ELMKELQESVSKG
-99 GDYTDSRFFQTI
+99 GDYTESRFFQTI
-111 PVVVGWQTA
+111 PVVVGWHTA
-120 DLAAKKE
+120 ERAAKKE
-127 GINFK
+127 GINFR
-132 VVAFEARNKKNEP
+132 VAAFDARNRKNEP
-145 EAGTFRAQL
+145 EQGSFRANLLERLEKQL
-154 LKDLE
+154 
-159 SQIASGGSP
+159 ATGGEPS
-168 TAYRIDEATNTLH
+168 AYAIDDSTNTLH

-187 LDQSCMICHGDPRG
+187 LDQSCMVCHGDPRG

-208 GKDALGFPME
+208 GKDALGFAME

-229 EVAIPLTGV
+229 EVTIPLTGV
-238 DTQVAGFVSNGLTWT
+238 DAQVAGFITGGLIWT
-253 VPMLVLG
+253 VPMIVIGGL
-260 AIGFAFL
+260 GFAFL
-267 LKLTFGRPM
+267 LRLTFGRPM
-276 AAMIARVRD
+276 QAMVARIRD

-291 DLTQR
+291 DLTKR
-296 LDASSQDELGTMA
+296 LDAANTDELGTMA
-309 AWFNKFVG
+309 SWFNKFVG
-317 KLEGILGEVRKGATE
+317 KLESILSEIRKGAGE
-332 IEAGSS
+332 IDAGSS
-338 QVSSTSQSVAS
+338 QVSATSQSVAS

-364 LEEMSAMTERNA
+364 LEQMSAMTDRNA
-376 QNTTTAVS
+376 QNATTAVT
-384 RSDDARTR
+384 RSDQARTR

-399 MVKMSEAMGAIK
+399 MVRMSEAMGAIK

-462 AGRSAQAARETAAM
+462 AQRSAQAARETATM

-484 DRAVSICSDVD
+484 DRAVSICNDVD
-495 SSLRTIVDGTR
+495 TSLRTIVDGTR
-506 EVNELLSQIAS
+506 EVNELLAQIAS

-562 SLKQLVGQFKVSA
+562 SLKQVVGQFKVAD

>member
-1 LWAAQGPEVL
+1 

-25 VALSVL
+25 VSLTLL
-31 LVLVAVALN
+31 LVLVAVGVN
-40 YVVFVSRFRDSAEGA
+40 YVVFVARFRESAEHA
-55 MVEKAAAF
+55 MIEKAAAF

-78 LAKSIATD
+78 LAKSIATE
-86 ELMKELEESVSKG
+86 ELMKELGELVDKG
-99 GDYTDSRFFQTI
+99 GDYSDSRFFQTI
-111 PVVVGWQTA
+111 PVVVGWTTA
-120 DLAAKKE
+120 EKAAKRE
-127 GINFK
+127 GIEFRIS
-132 VVAFEARNKKNEP
+132 AFDARNKKNEP
-145 EAGTFRAQL
+145 EVGSFRETL
-154 LKDLE
+154 LKQLDTQL
-159 SQIASGGSP
+159 ASGGEP
-168 TAYRIDEATNTLH
+168 AAYRIDESTNTLH
-181 YMRAIG
+181 YMRAIK
-187 LDQSCMICHGDPRG
+187 LDQSCMTCHGDPRG

-208 GKDALGFPME
+208 GKDALGFAME

-229 EVAIPLTGV
+229 EVAIPLATV
-238 DTQVAGFVSNGLTWT
+238 DTQVAGFITNGLAWT
-253 VPMLVLG
+253 GPMLVIG
-260 AIGFAFL
+260 GIGFAFL

-276 AAMIARVRD
+276 KAMIDRVRD

-291 DLTQR
+291 DLTKR
-296 LDASSQDELGTMA
+296 LDQSSTDELGSMA
-309 AWFNKFVG
+309 LWFNKFVA
-317 KLEGILGEVRKGATE
+317 KLEGILSEIRKGAAE
-332 IEAGSS
+332 IDAGSS

-364 LEEMSAMTERNA
+364 LEEMNAMTERNA
-376 QNTTTAVS
+376 QNASTAVN
-384 RSDDARTR
+384 RSDDAQTR
-392 ANTCQEQ
+392 ANQCKDQ
-399 MVKMSEAMGAIK
+399 MVRMSEAMGAIK

-462 AGRSAQAARETAAM
+462 AQRSAQAARETAAM

-495 SSLRTIVDGTR
+495 SSLRTIVAGTR
-506 EVNELLSQIAS
+506 EVNELLSQIAN

-555 ETAAQVA
+555 QTAAQVA
-562 SLKQLVGQFKVSA
+562 SLKHVVAQFRVGT

>member
-1 LWAAQGPEVL
+1 

-16 KNRSLSSRI
+16 KNRSLSGRI
-25 VALSVL
+25 VALTIL
-31 LVLVAVALN
+31 LVTVAVAVN
-40 YVVFVSRFRDSAEGA
+40 YVIFVAGYRESAENA

-86 ELMKELEESVSKG
+86 ELMKELQESVAKG
-99 GDYTDSRFFQTI
+99 GDYTESRFFQTI
-111 PVVVGWQTA
+111 PVVVGWHTA
-120 DLAAKKE
+120 ERAAKKE
-127 GINFK
+127 GINFR
-132 VVAFEARNKKNEP
+132 VAAFDARNRKNEP
-145 EAGTFRAQL
+145 EQGSFRATLLERLEKQL
-154 LKDLE
+154 
-159 SQIASGGSP
+159 ATGGEPS
-168 TAYRIDEATNTLH
+168 AYAIDDSTNTLH

-187 LDQSCMICHGDPRG
+187 LDQSCMVCHGDPRG

-208 GKDALGFPME
+208 GKDALGFAME

-229 EVAIPLTGV
+229 EVTIPLTGV
-238 DTQVAGFVSNGLTWT
+238 DAQVAGFITGGLIWT
-253 VPMLVLG
+253 VPMIVIGGL
-260 AIGFAFL
+260 GFAFL
-267 LKLTFGRPM
+267 LRLTFGRPM
-276 AAMIARVRD
+276 QAMVARIRD

-291 DLTQR
+291 DLTKR
-296 LDASSQDELGTMA
+296 LDAANTDELGTMA
-309 AWFNKFVG
+309 SWFNKFVG
-317 KLEGILGEVRKGATE
+317 KLESILSEIRRGAGE
-332 IEAGSS
+332 IDAGSS
-338 QVSSTSQSVAS
+338 QVSATSQSVAS

-364 LEEMSAMTERNA
+364 LEQMSAMTDRNA
-376 QNTTTAVS
+376 QNATTAVT
-384 RSDDARTR
+384 RSDQARTR

-399 MVKMSEAMGAIK
+399 MVRMSEAMGAIK

-462 AGRSAQAARETAAM
+462 AQRSAQAARETATM

-484 DRAVSICSDVD
+484 DRAVSICNDVD
-495 SSLRTIVDGTR
+495 TSLRTIVDGTR
-506 EVNELLSQIAS
+506 EVNELLAQIAS

-562 SLKQLVGQFKVSA
+562 SLKQVVGQFKVAG

>member
-1 LWAAQGPEVL
+1 
-11 MFAWI
+11 MFSWI
-16 KNRSLSSRI
+16 KNRSLSGRI
-25 VALSVL
+25 VALTVM
-31 LVLVAVALN
+31 LVIAAVAVN
-40 YVVFVSRFRDSAEGA
+40 YVVFVIGYRKSAEAA
-55 MVEKAAAF
+55 MVDKAAAF

-78 LAKSIATD
+78 LKKSIATE
-86 ELMKELEESVSKG
+86 ELLKELNESVAKG
-99 GDYTDSRFFQTI
+99 GDYTESRFFATI
-111 PVVVGWQTA
+111 PVVVGWVTA
-120 DLAAKKE
+120 EKAAKRE

-132 VVAFEARNKKNEP
+132 IAAFEARNKKNEP
-145 EAGTFRAQL
+145 ESGSFRFKL
-154 LKDLE
+154 LERLE
-159 SQIASGGSP
+159 KQVATGGDGS
-168 TAYRIDEATNTLH
+168 AHAIDEATNTLH
-181 YMRAIG
+181 YMRAIK
-187 LDQSCMICHGDPRG
+187 LDQSCMLCHGDPRG

-218 GWKVGGTHGAY
+218 AWKVGGTHGAY
-229 EVAIPLTGV
+229 EVAIPLNGV
-238 DTQVAGFVSNGLTWT
+238 DAQVAGFVTGGLMWT
-253 VPMLVLG
+253 IPMILLG
-260 AIGFAFL
+260 GFGFAYIL
-267 LKLTFGRPM
+267 SLTFGRPM
-276 AAMIARVRD
+276 LAMISRIRD

-291 DLTQR
+291 DLTKR
-296 LDASSQDELGTMA
+296 LDAINTDELGNMA
-309 AWFNKFVG
+309 TWFNKFVG
-317 KLEGILGEVRKGATE
+317 KLEGVLSEIRKGASE
-332 IEAGSS
+332 IAAGSS

-376 QNTTTAVS
+376 SNATTAVT
-384 RSDDARTR
+384 RSDEARTR

-462 AGRSAQAARETAAM
+462 AQRSAQAARETAAM
-476 IEESTTRA
+476 IEQSTTRA

-495 SSLRTIVDGTR
+495 KSLRTIVDGTR
-506 EVNELLSQIAS
+506 EVNELLGQIAS

-555 ETAAQVA
+555 ETAAQVS
-562 SLKQLVGQFKVSA
+562 SLKQVVAQFKVSG

>member
-1 LWAAQGPEVL
+1 

-16 KNRSLSSRI
+16 KNRSLSGRI
-25 VALSVL
+25 VALTVL
-31 LVLVAVALN
+31 LVVVAVAVN
-40 YVVFVSRFRDSAEGA
+40 YVVFAVGYRRSAEDA

-86 ELMKELEESVSKG
+86 ELMKELQETVTKG
-99 GDYTDSRFFQTI
+99 GEYTDTRFFQTI
-111 PVVVGWQTA
+111 PVVVGWHTA
-120 DLAAKKE
+120 EAAAKKE
-127 GINFK
+127 HIDFK
-132 VVAFEARNKKNEP
+132 VAAFEARNKKNEP
-145 EAGTFRAQL
+145 EPGSFRANL
-154 LKDLE
+154 LERLE
-159 SQIASGGSP
+159 TQRAAGGAPS
-168 TAYRIDEATNTLH
+168 AFAINEETNTLH
-181 YMRAIG
+181 YMRAIK
-187 LDQSCMICHGDPRG
+187 LDQSCMLCHGDPRG

-218 GWKVGGTHGAY
+218 GWKVGGSHGAY

-238 DTQVAGFVSNGLTWT
+238 DAQVAGFVTNGLMWT
-253 VPMLVLG
+253 IPMIVLG
-260 AIGFAFL
+260 GLGFAWL
-267 LKLTFGRPM
+267 LRMTFGRPM
-276 AAMIARVRD
+276 TAMINRIRD

-291 DLTQR
+291 DLTKR
-296 LDASSQDELGTMA
+296 LDASNTDELGTMA
-309 AWFNKFVG
+309 TWFNKFVG
-317 KLEGILGEVRKGATE
+317 KLEGILGEIRKGASE
-332 IEAGSS
+332 IDAGSS

-376 QNTTTAVS
+376 ANATTAVN
-384 RSDDARTR
+384 RSDEARTR
-392 ANTCQEQ
+392 ANTCQDQ

-445 GEAGKGF
+445 GEAGTGF

-462 AGRSAQAARETAAM
+462 AQRSAQAARETATM

-484 DRAVSICSDVD
+484 DRAVSICNDVD
-495 SSLRTIVDGTR
+495 KSLRTIVDGTR

-562 SLKQLVGQFKVSA
+562 SLKQVVGQFKVGA

>member
-1 LWAAQGPEVL
+1 

-16 KNRSLSSRI
+16 KNRSLSGRI
-25 VALSVL
+25 VALTIL
-31 LVLVAVALN
+31 LVTVAVAVN
-40 YVVFVSRFRDSAEGA
+40 YVIFVAGYRESAENA

-86 ELMKELEESVSKG
+86 ELMKELQESVSKG
-99 GDYTDSRFFQTI
+99 GDYTESRFFQTI
-111 PVVVGWQTA
+111 PVVVGWHTA
-120 DLAAKKE
+120 ERAAKKE
-127 GINFK
+127 GINFR
-132 VVAFEARNKKNEP
+132 VAAFDARNRKNEP
-145 EAGTFRAQL
+145 EQGSFRANLLERLEKQL
-154 LKDLE
+154 
-159 SQIASGGSP
+159 ATGGEPS
-168 TAYRIDEATNTLH
+168 AYAIDDSTNTLH

-187 LDQSCMICHGDPRG
+187 LDQSCMVCHGDPRG

-208 GKDALGFPME
+208 GKDALGFAME

-229 EVAIPLTGV
+229 EVTIPLTGV
-238 DTQVAGFVSNGLTWT
+238 DAQVAGFITGGLIWT
-253 VPMLVLG
+253 VPMIVIGGL
-260 AIGFAFL
+260 GFAFL
-267 LKLTFGRPM
+267 LRLTFGRPM
-276 AAMIARVRD
+276 QAMVARIRD

-291 DLTQR
+291 DLTKR
-296 LDASSQDELGTMA
+296 LDAANTDELGTMA
-309 AWFNKFVG
+309 SWFNKFVG
-317 KLEGILGEVRKGATE
+317 KLESILSEIRKGAGE
-332 IEAGSS
+332 IDAGSS
-338 QVSSTSQSVAS
+338 QVSATSQSVAS

-364 LEEMSAMTERNA
+364 LEQMSAMTDRNA
-376 QNTTTAVS
+376 QNATTAVT
-384 RSDDARTR
+384 RSDQARTR

-399 MVKMSEAMGAIK
+399 MVRMSEAMGAIK

-462 AGRSAQAARETAAM
+462 AQRSAQAARETATM

-484 DRAVSICSDVD
+484 DRAVSICNDVD
-495 SSLRTIVDGTR
+495 TSLRTIVDGTR
-506 EVNELLSQIAS
+506 EVNELLAQIAS

-562 SLKQLVGQFKVSA
+562 SLKQVVGQFKVAG